1 MPATR
6 RLIIQLSLGN
16 HLAISNQPRRTLPQS
31 HCGSSICFTSSQ
43 KRHAQSRRLCYSS
56 QPLPTLFNSEPPLLQ
71 TPPQFTMSFDWTH
84 QFCLACDKQ
93 TDGATY
99 CSESCRL
106 ADYEKTSSTPSS
118 GPSSPAF
125 AAPSYQWTFAKPAAT
140 STKFYLSPAFDFSS
154 PHLSGRTLQHGAVSQ
169 TEGTRASGPILSPS
183 TSHTSLCS
191 IRSTSSAGLDASQ
204 LSEKAA
210 RELRA
215 YARSFESVR
224 LQRRR
229 SH

>member
-1 MPATR
+1 M
-6 RLIIQLSLGN
+6 SL
-16 HLAISNQPRRTLPQS
+16 
-31 HCGSSICFTSSQ
+31 
-43 KRHAQSRRLCYSS
+43 
-56 QPLPTLFNSEPPLLQ
+56 
-71 TPPQFTMSFDWTH
+71 DWTH
-84 QFCLACDKQ
+84 EFCLACDKQ

-106 ADYEKTSSTPSS
+106 ADFEKTPSTPSS
-118 GPSSPAF
+118 GPSSPAL
-125 AAPSYQWTFAKPAAT
+125 AGPSYRWMFQKPTATT
-140 STKFYLSPAFDFSS
+140 STKFYLSPAYDFSS
-154 PHLSGRTLQHGAVSQ
+154 PQPSRSTRYSITSPVDTTRIPSQ
-169 TEGTRASGPILSPS
+169 GLSPS
-183 TSHTSLCS
+183 SSHTSLCS
-191 IRSTSSAGLDASQ
+191 MRSTSSAGLDSAQ

>member
-1 MPATR
+1 
-6 RLIIQLSLGN
+6 
-16 HLAISNQPRRTLPQS
+16 
-31 HCGSSICFTSSQ
+31 
-43 KRHAQSRRLCYSS
+43 
-56 QPLPTLFNSEPPLLQ
+56 
-71 TPPQFTMSFDWTH
+71 MSFDWTH

-106 ADYEKTSSTPSS
+106 ADFEKTSSTPSS
-118 GPSSPAF
+118 GASSPALNGS
-125 AAPSYQWTFAKPAAT
+125 AYDWTFSKPTTT
-140 STKFYLSPAFDFSS
+140 STKFYLSPAYDFSTPARSARHTISS
-154 PHLSGRTLQHGAVSQ
+154 PVDT
-169 TEGTRASGPILSPS
+169 TRIPTQALSPS
-183 TSHTSLCS
+183 NSHTSLCS
-191 IRSTSSAGLDASQ
+191 MKSTSSAGLDSAQ
-204 LSEKAA
+204 LSERAA

>member
-1 MPATR
+1 M
-6 RLIIQLSLGN
+6 SL
-16 HLAISNQPRRTLPQS
+16 
-31 HCGSSICFTSSQ
+31 
-43 KRHAQSRRLCYSS
+43 
-56 QPLPTLFNSEPPLLQ
+56 
-71 TPPQFTMSFDWTH
+71 DWTH

-118 GPSSPAF
+118 GPSSPALTG
-125 AAPSYQWTFAKPAAT
+125 PSYEWSFAKPTTT
-140 STKFYLSPAFDFSS
+140 STKFYLSPAYDFSS
-154 PHLSGRTLQHGAVSQ
+154 PHTSAIGRAPSGHA
-169 TEGTRASGPILSPS
+169 LSPS
-183 TSHTSLCS
+183 NSHTSLCS
-191 IRSTSSAGLDASQ
+191 IRSSSSAGLDAAQ

-229 SH
+229 SY

>member
-1 MPATR
+1 
-6 RLIIQLSLGN
+6 
-16 HLAISNQPRRTLPQS
+16 
-31 HCGSSICFTSSQ
+31 
-43 KRHAQSRRLCYSS
+43 
-56 QPLPTLFNSEPPLLQ
+56 
-71 TPPQFTMSFDWTH
+71 MSFDWTH

-106 ADYEKTSSTPSS
+106 ADYEKTSSTTSS

-125 AAPSYQWTFAKPAAT
+125 SGPSYQWTFSKPAST
-140 STKFYLSPAFDFSS
+140 STKFYLSPAFDFASS
-154 PHLSGRTLQHGAVSQ
+154 SSIART
-169 TEGTRASGPILSPS
+169 ASGPALSPS
-183 TSHTSLCS
+183 SSHTSLSS
-191 IRSTSSAGLDASQ
+191 IRSTSSAGLDAARMSD
-204 LSEKAA
+204 KAT

-229 SH
+229 SA